1 MTGPEDAAHYEDGYD
16 VVFNR
21 RVALA
26 GGGTAWLTL
35 CADLVSEC
43 EVGEVFAFDDDGTE
57 VRLTPEEYA
66 RLDEYIHEVQRCWLA
81 EQGGP
86 DEDRR
91 YHDRVESRDGRPCFY

>member
-1 MTGPEDAAHYEDGYD
+1 MTGPEGIAHYEDRYD
-16 VVFNR
+16 FVFNR

-35 CADLVSEC
+35 CADILSEC

-66 RLDEYIHEVQRCWLA
+66 RLEEYIHEVHRGWLA
-81 EQGGP
+81 GQGGC

-91 YHDRVESRDGRPCFY
+91 YHDHVESRESRACFY